1 MKLNLTL
8 SQRPEKTWVH
18 YDVEIES
25 LDGKKR
31 KYNYSKHYGCY
42 NPPHPSHEIEKKFD
56 GKINFNKLCK
66 RLFINSMN
74 DSQKFYFDCKDYD
87 KGDQV
92 EINKIELFE
101 DFDDEYY
108 KVWLEIHGRPYPF
121 TKDGN
126 NVEESND

>member
-31 KYNYSKHYGCY
+31 KYNYSQHYGCY

-56 GKINFNKLCK
+56 GKINLNKLCK
-66 RLFINSMN
+66 RLFLNSMN
-74 DSQKFYFDCKDYD
+74 NPSSFYFDCEDYD

-92 EINKIELFE
+92 EIKKIELFSAVNGKKIKFE
-101 DFDDEYY
+101 
-108 KVWLEIHGRPYPF
+108 LE
-121 TKDGN
+121 
-126 NVEESND
+126 